1 MNTVSE
7 DKTVA
12 IVSYITLLGWII
24 AIILHNNNRTEFG
37 AFHLR
42 QSLGLILTGII
53 LWFIPI
59 IGWILNIIVFVFWII
74 GLVNAIQGE
83 KKPVPIVGEFYQNIF
98 KGLN

>member
-42 QSLGLILTGII
+42 QSLGLILTGTI